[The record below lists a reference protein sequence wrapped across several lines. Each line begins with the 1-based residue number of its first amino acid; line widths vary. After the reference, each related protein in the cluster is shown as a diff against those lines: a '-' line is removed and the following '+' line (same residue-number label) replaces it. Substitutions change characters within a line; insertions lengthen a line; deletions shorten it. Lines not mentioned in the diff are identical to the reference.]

1 MGSYRSNTHPSM
13 GLYGDL
19 RPILYNSKKWS
30 SRVMRACNYQ
40 NYTLRSGFVISKR
53 GVKKWEKVG

>member
-1 MGSYRSNTHPSM
+1 MITNPFM

-30 SRVMRACNYQ
+30 SSGLRGCNYQ
-40 NYTLRSGFVISKR
+40 NYTLSILFLISKR

>member
-1 MGSYRSNTHPSM
+1 MITNPFM

-30 SRVMRACNYQ
+30 SSGLRGCNYQ